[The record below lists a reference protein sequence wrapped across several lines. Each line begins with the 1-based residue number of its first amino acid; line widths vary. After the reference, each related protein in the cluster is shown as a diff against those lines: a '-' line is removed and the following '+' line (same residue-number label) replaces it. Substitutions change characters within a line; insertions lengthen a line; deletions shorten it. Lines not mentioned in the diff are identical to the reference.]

1 MSMKS
6 ETEQLDR
13 QIAEAIQGV
22 AKAVGQAVVDGRKTC
37 VHCIYF
43 NQNSETCALAG
54 QRPPG
59 KGDRLWLR
67 PLGAGHPFLNGR

>member
-1 MSMKS
+1 MSTKS

-43 NQNSETCALAG
+43 DQNSETCALAG
-54 QRPPG
+54 QRPPAKVIAFG
-59 KGDRLWLR
+59 CARWEQDI
-67 PLGAGHPFLNGR
+67 PF